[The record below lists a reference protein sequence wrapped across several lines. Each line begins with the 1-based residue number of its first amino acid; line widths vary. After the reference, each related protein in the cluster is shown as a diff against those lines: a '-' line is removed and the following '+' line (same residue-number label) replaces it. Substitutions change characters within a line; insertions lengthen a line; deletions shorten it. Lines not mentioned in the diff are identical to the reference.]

1 MFAHI
6 FYSIGVL
13 FIIRAISSIRRF
25 SRYHSIKEWRN
36 LYYEVIG
43 RDPKDSEFRDK
54 EELDIYQTNLALN
67 ILEITW
73 LLVGL
78 FTSNI
83 YLFLIMIV
91 LFFVVDIFSKSFRFT
106 IFEKTI
112 SIIFIL
118 LRFFVY
124 LLFIVNDFT
133 YRYDLWSILKN
144 WI

>member
-25 SRYHSIKEWRN
+25 RRYHSIKEWRN

-83 YLFLIMIV
+83 YLSLIMIV